1 MSFPQRYG
9 PWALVVGAA
18 VGLGAEFCRQLAER
32 GLNLI
37 MVALEKDELDTLAT
51 DLTQRHGI
59 RTHAVTG
66 DITAPDVLDSVA
78 LLVEDVELGLVVYNA
93 GLSICGMW
101 LDVPLERHRRV
112 VEVNISAMM
121 TVLHRFVPPMIER
134 GRGGVVLLSSM
145 SGLLGTPMYG
155 SYAATKAFT
164 LNLAETL
171 WDEWRPHGVDVVAVV
186 PGPTDT
192 PGYRADAPR
201 PVRNAPKVMP
211 VAPVVAEGLAAL
223 GKQPSVIP
231 GRANRRNGILLSR
244 LLPRKR
250 AVALMGTAMRE
261 IYPGQ

>member
-1 MSFPQRYG
+1 MSYPQRYG

-18 VGLGAEFCRQLAER
+18 VGLGAEFSRQLAER

-51 DLTQRHGI
+51 DVAQRHGV
-59 RTHAVTG
+59 RTHAITG
-66 DITAPDVLDSVA
+66 DITDAEVLESVA
-78 LLVEDVELGLVVYNA
+78 RLVGDVELGMIVYNA
-93 GLSICGMW
+93 GLSVCGRW
-101 LDVPLERHRRV
+101 LDTPLERHRKV
-112 VEVNISAMM
+112 IDINVTAMM

-155 SYAATKAFT
+155 SYAGTKALT

-171 WDEWRPHGVDVVAVV
+171 WDEWRPHGVDVVAVI

-201 PVRNAPKVMP
+201 QIRRSPKVLP
-211 VAPVVAEGLAAL
+211 VGPVVAEGLAAL

-231 GRANRRNGILLSR
+231 GRANRFSGLLLSR
-244 LLPRKR
+244 WLPRKK
-250 AVALMGTAMRE
+250 AVGIMGETMRE
-261 IYPGQ
+261 IYSGE